1 VFIVLRC
8 SEDPND
14 YFAFLKKRRGRVFLE
29 IFKTLT
35 PVLRPHYTLT
45 LNFPMIGIPIECQH
59 SPTRRIHRPVFLTT
73 LCSLILLTANPLSPD
88 LGVSPVLAAAELP
101 QEIPLPPQSARPV
114 SRDLLQE
121 TARIVRG
128 PKTTASLEA
137 RLLEPP
143 EFFRYPGQGEI
154 PEALSSFLN
163 EILIPTE
170 ALYFQPGTG
179 LDAKTG
185 LPYDHI
191 RIRLDENM
199 LGEVGHYTAAS
210 KLSLS
215 ISFLLKIIQRK
226 KGFQKLSITPNEARR
241 LLNLCLHVLRVYQ
254 KKYPEQAGFFPWVD
268 IRPNGTIAPANTK
281 IPSLDN
287 GQMTWALAAIVA
299 AFEKAADHSDRELA
313 SEAQTLLDAQDYR
326 KFYDP
331 EKGLLHGTIQLDSET
346 GQWTGDRTYY
356 LNDMFEGT
364 LAVLWGVLHG
374 QIPEKVWQNL
384 RTPTTEY
391 LTRQGEK
398 ITVLKGFRASFHESW
413 ALAFIPFMESAL
425 APLYQN
431 YLYAQADHAHR
442 LGLPGFSSTGYD
454 PKGIYRQMGLPLI
467 AGEAVDRED
476 VAVFFA
482 TAMGMLVN
490 PTVGAVW
497 LERFYQVPNMV
508 TPFGA
513 VESVGH
519 DGYADIFTADAKGMT
534 LLSASGGV
542 LGEIKDYLHRRTVPH
557 SDVPMDVKLA
567 ELLHSKYRQIL
578 EERKGAPLY
587 FPTQPF
593 PTPASGTF
601 EIHFQKPPDPG
612 PVFNITEHLQ
622 SGHLHGKNVY
632 SIGRPTM
639 EMDIAPGKPF
649 AFYYNIPA
657 YSSYFDQ
664 WAFRGTYIDRAVRI
678 ADMRYI
684 SLTLPVR
691 SSPSV
696 FEVELKSDDITL
708 ATVVVNNMQPGILSG
723 DGLFKTFILPIKPV
737 PESDDKPL
745 NYISVVLHDPRY
757 LLNAMVRGGREGEI
771 RLEKIL
777 LTRDHPLQKG
787 AAPPGENISGRPE
800 EFEVIRYWRLSHGS
814 IPFIKNPG
822 KGSYRF
828 SGGQGWR
835 GGYIPYTNLN
845 KFNYIYLRARNVSGR
860 NNIFFIEFKY
870 EDNQLLTTKVP
881 VVLGTDSDW
890 SVFEIKIP
898 KDTKQTF
905 NYLAVSDAAGEFE
918 LSSVLL
924 TQEPLNDPTLKKTT
938 LTKHLR
944 TIHPR

>member
-1 VFIVLRC
+1 MILYMKECLSPRV
-8 SEDPND
+8 NG
-14 YFAFLKKRRGRVFLE
+14 KRR
-29 IFKTLT
+29 
-35 PVLRPHYTLT
+35 
-45 LNFPMIGIPIECQH
+45 
-59 SPTRRIHRPVFLTT
+59 SVFLTT
-73 LCSLILLTANPLSPD
+73 LCSLVLLTANPLSADP
-88 LGVSPVLAAAELP
+88 GSSPVFTATELP
-101 QEIPLPPQSARPV
+101 QEIPLPPQKTQPEP
-114 SRDLLQE
+114 RDLLRDA
-121 TARIVRG
+121 ARVVRG
-128 PKTTASLEA
+128 PITTVSPEA
-137 RLLEPP
+137 RLQEPP
-143 EFFRYPGQGEI
+143 EFFRYPGQEEI
-154 PEALSSFLN
+154 PEALASFLN
-163 EILIPTE
+163 GTLIPTE

-199 LGEVGHYTAAS
+199 LSEVGHYTAAS

-215 ISFLLKIIQRK
+215 IPFLLKIIQKK
-226 KGFQKLSITPNEARR
+226 KGFQKLSITPKEARR
-241 LLNLCLHVLRVYQ
+241 LLNLSLHVLRVYQ

-299 AFEKAADHSDRELA
+299 AFENASDRPDRELA
-313 SEAQTLLDAQDYR
+313 REAQIILDAQNYR
-326 KFYDP
+326 KFYNAK
-331 EKGLLHGTIQLDSET
+331 KGVLHGTIQFDPET
-346 GQWTGDRTYY
+346 GQWTGDDTYY

-374 QIPEKVWQNL
+374 QIPEEAWQRL
-384 RTPTTEY
+384 RIPTTEY
-391 LTRQGEK
+391 LTGSGEK

-413 ALAFIPFMESAL
+413 ALAFIPFMETAL

-431 YLYAQADHAHR
+431 YLYAQADHARR
-442 LGLPGFSSTGYD
+442 LGLPGFSSTAYD
-454 PKGIYRQMGLPLI
+454 PKGIYRQMGLPSI
-467 AGEAVDRED
+467 AEEAVDRED

-482 TAMGMLVN
+482 TSMGMLIN
-490 PTVGAVW
+490 PTVGAAW
-497 LERFYQVPNMV
+497 MERFYQVPKMV

-513 VESVGH
+513 LESVGR

-534 LLSASGGV
+534 LLAASGGV
-542 LGEIKDYLHRRTVPH
+542 LDEIKEYLHRRTVPH
-557 SDVPMDVKLA
+557 SGIPMDIKLA
-567 ELLHSKYRQIL
+567 ELLHSKYRQIIA
-578 EERKGAPLY
+578 ERKGVPLY

-593 PTPASGTF
+593 PAPTSGTF
-601 EIHFQKPPDPG
+601 EVHFQKPPDPG
-612 PVFNITEHLQ
+612 PFFNITEHLQ

-632 SIGRPTM
+632 SIDRPTL

-649 AFYYNIPA
+649 TFYYNIPA
-657 YSSYFDQ
+657 YASYFDQ
-664 WAFRGTYIDRAVRI
+664 WAFRGTYIDKAVRI
-678 ADMRYI
+678 ADMRYL
-684 SLTLPVR
+684 SVTLPVR
-691 SSPSV
+691 SSPSI
-696 FEVELKSDDITL
+696 FEIELKSDDITL
-708 ATVVVNNMQPGILSG
+708 ATVVVNTVQPGVLSK
-723 DGLFKTFILPIKPV
+723 DGLSKTFILPIKPI

-777 LTRDHPLQKG
+777 LTRTDPFKEAEMAPTDNILQ
-787 AAPPGENISGRPE
+787 RPE

-814 IPFIKNPG
+814 IPFLKYPG

-835 GGYIPYTNLN
+835 GGYIPYTNLK
-845 KFNYIYLRARNVSGR
+845 KFNYIYLRARNVSGK
-860 NNIFFIEFKY
+860 NNNFFIEFKY

-881 VVLGTDSDW
+881 VVLSTDSDW

-898 KDTKQTF
+898 KDTGQTF

-924 TQEPLNDPTLKKTT
+924 TQEPLDDPMLKKTT